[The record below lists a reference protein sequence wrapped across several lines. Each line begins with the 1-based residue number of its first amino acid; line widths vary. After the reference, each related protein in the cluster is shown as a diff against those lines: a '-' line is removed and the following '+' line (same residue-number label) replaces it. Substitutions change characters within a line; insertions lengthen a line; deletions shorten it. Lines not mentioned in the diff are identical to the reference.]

1 MSAYVQLTIQKRQAR
16 ERGISP
22 YGPDTI
28 IPLEELFT
36 DKYDLDH
43 IVPKVKSL
51 KQAMQILCFVAR
63 N

>member
-1 MSAYVQLTIQKRQAR
+1 MSAYVQLPIQKRQAR

-43 IVPKVKSL
+43 IVPK
-51 KQAMQILCFVAR
+51 
-63 N
+63 